1 MKAYIFEAPWPT
13 GPKTNFFERSD
24 LYLLGK
30 LKKIGF
36 AALFRVLW
44 IGQSTIKLYH
54 KKQIDSERLAQTVH
68 LILFCSA
75 HNFLKEQYHCAGR
88 AVKKLC
94 AILYVLSVVVHDKL
108 LFVSVVSER
117 N

>member
-54 KKQIDSERLAQTVH
+54 KKQIDSERLAQAVSYQMIMSVMFTLLMIQLTV
-68 LILFCSA
+68 
-75 HNFLKEQYHCAGR
+75 
-88 AVKKLC
+88 
-94 AILYVLSVVVHDKL
+94 DL
-108 LFVSVVSER
+108 LFLPLP
-117 N
+117 